1 MTLIIVYLVS
11 KLLMHSL
18 KYNLDIID
26 QDNNTENI
34 WKVGRFGQGKKSL
47 LQC

>member
-1 MTLIIVYLVS
+1 MTLIIVNLVS

-34 WKVGRFGQGKKSL
+34 
-47 LQC
+47 